1 MKFREL
7 GGILSMQG
15 GFFENERCCVSG
27 MCLQRVDVWSRDLVD
42 ESRGVS
48 EAASH
53 REENAKNDLRS
64 DIEGYGLEYGD
75 CIKSGSG

>member
-7 GGILSMQG
+7 GGILCTRGVSLRMKG
-15 GFFENERCCVSG
+15 VVSG
-27 MCLQRVDVWSRDLVD
+27 ICLQHVDVWSRDLGN

-53 REENAKNDLRS
+53 REENA
-64 DIEGYGLEYGD
+64 
-75 CIKSGSG
+75 

>member
-7 GGILSMQG
+7 GAILSTRGASWRMKG
-15 GFFENERCCVSG
+15 VVYNACVRRMLTYG
-27 MCLQRVDVWSRDLVD
+27 AGLGD

-53 REENAKNDLRS
+53 REENA
-64 DIEGYGLEYGD
+64 
-75 CIKSGSG
+75 